1 LDAGELDTGQARRT
15 RKTRGRRAMLW
26 R

>member
-1 LDAGELDTGQARRT
+1 LDAAELDTGQARRT